1 MILRSF
7 TPDDTAVLKNRMHP
21 DMTNEALEAIIRE
34 WETHSFG
41 GRYFEML
48 AASAD
53 GEIVGMISLYEQSE
67 GVVSIGPEIFTAFRR
82 MGFGREAMRQALDRA
97 KELRYHTVSQQIRT
111 DNAASIALH
120 QSLGFELDGREFIN
134 RRGNRCMIWKKSL

>member
-1 MILRSF
+1 
-7 TPDDTAVLKNRMHP
+7 
-21 DMTNEALEAIIRE
+21 MTNEAIEAMIRE

-67 GVVSIGPEIFTAFRR
+67 GVVSIGPEIFTAFR
-82 MGFGREAMRQALDRA
+82 
-97 KELRYHTVSQQIRT
+97 
-111 DNAASIALH
+111 
-120 QSLGFELDGREFIN
+120 
-134 RRGNRCMIWKKSL
+134 CMIWKKSL